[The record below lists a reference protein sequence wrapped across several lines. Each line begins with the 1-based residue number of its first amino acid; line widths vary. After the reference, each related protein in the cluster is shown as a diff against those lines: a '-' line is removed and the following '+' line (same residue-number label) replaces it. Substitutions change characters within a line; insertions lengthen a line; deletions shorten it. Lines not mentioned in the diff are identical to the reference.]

1 MANLK
6 HLAEVLEK
14 SAAYIEQLES
24 RNADLQAKIDSMEV
38 ELEKAAEERDS
49 GIISALKDRGFSDHE
64 IANLRALPKETIEKV
79 ASVAGDA
86 AWDFGSA
93 AGKSSTAN
101 LDPILNFVLN

>member
-14 SAAYIEQLES
+14 SAAYIGELER

-79 ASVAGDA
+79 ASVADA

>member
-49 GIISALKDRGFSDHE
+49 GIISALKEKGFSDRE
-64 IANLRALPKETIEKV
+64 ISNLRALPKETIEKV
-79 ASVAGDA
+79 ASAGEA

-93 AGKSSTAN
+93 AGKSSSAN